1 MPSHGRASVLQPEEG
16 NAAAPPLPL
25 VRGFIVQAEPCRT
38 SPVHRKVLSGVYLPG
53 GEDSSPVEEFLC
65 E

>member
-16 NAAAPPLPL
+16 TAAAPPL

-38 SPVHRKVLSGVYLPG
+38 SPVHRKVLSGVYLSG